1 MADDTRAELE
11 RTFHVLQAGTLP
23 PEDTYH
29 VVHEFG
35 VHNFREAFP
44 VVEPLVH
51 SSDPQLRAVALEVI
65 AGHWG
70 MPGYWDT
77 MCRRLT
83 HDPDIDCRFRA
94 ADLIGA
100 LKRNTGDQEAL
111 HVLAQVVSTPSE
123 DHVVRAAA
131 YGAMLSIIHFVP
143 LDVFRTSSPR
153 FDPDCDV
160 DWEMVNRYV

>member
-1 MADDTRAELE
+1 MADDTRDELE
-11 RTFHVLQAGTLP
+11 RIFRALQAGTLP
-23 PEDTYH
+23 PEETYH

-35 VHNFREAFP
+35 EHNFREAFP

-77 MCRRLT
+77 IVRRLT
-83 HDPDIDCRFRA
+83 EDPDRACRFRA
-94 ADLIGA
+94 AILIGA

-111 HVLAQVVSTPSE
+111 HLLAQVVSNTAE
-123 DHVVRAAA
+123 DHLVRASA
-131 YGAMLSIIHFVP
+131 YGAMLSIMHYAP
-143 LDVFRTSSPR
+143 LDVFNASGPR
-153 FDPDCDV
+153 FDPDRNV
-160 DWEMVNRYV
+160 YWERVKRYV